1 MRGATLDKQGENKKG
16 EIKTM
21 AFTAINGYDVEHAS
35 SLLVYENLFPEI
47 QHINGK
53 GVIDKYTKTDDVES
67 VTYIDV
73 MRVLPYAPRFRKLG
87 ATNNGAYHNQKN
99 VGGYGNAPQST
110 HYTIP
115 VDLIYD
121 EGVAITQAQIYSNP
135 VALKSVVLA
144 QLVKTAGLAINI
156 ITYAKQV
163 EGFFRNG
170 DNFNKA
176 LGDTDGAITAAEITA
191 GEIASSVFS
200 YDPTVAQTDVNSAS
214 NAFLAANEELND
226 GIPEIGAFTVPTD
239 ERQGFITP
247 QLNKLMKNQYLQ
259 NASEASARILGS
271 GFMNPFT
278 NQEGNRIDSRT
289 GMCGMYDGVDLYL
302 WNKVTRQFV
311 YVALGIAGTTN
322 DAGGNLPTVR
332 GLLDTLTGMIVYGAG
347 TCRGIVGPSITANP
361 NVYFGGVYILPKM
374 KVGVEVL
381 HGGTIKFLQNAGK
394 DLASKLTAANIAM
407 IMNTI
412 KFTPIDGEVVKGN
425 VAGFNDGTT
434 N

>member
-1 MRGATLDKQGENKKG
+1 
-16 EIKTM
+16 M
-21 AFTAINGYDVEHAS
+21 AFVAVNGYDVEHAS
-35 SLLVYENLFPEI
+35 SMLVYENLFPEI

-53 GVIDKYTKTDDVES
+53 GVIDKYTKTDDVED

-87 ATNNGAYHNQKN
+87 ATNNGSYHNQKN
-99 VGGYGNAPQST
+99 EGGYNNAPQST

-121 EGVAITQAQIYSNP
+121 EGVPITSSQTYANP
-135 VALKSVVLA
+135 VALKEVVLA
-144 QLVKTAGLAINI
+144 QLVKTAGMAINI
-156 ITYAKQV
+156 ITYAKQI

-170 DNFNKA
+170 DNFDKG
-176 LGDTDGAITAAEITA
+176 LTHDVGAIVA
-191 GEIASSVFS
+191 GDVSADEIASAVFA
-200 YDPTVAQTDVNSAS
+200 YDPTVGQTDTNSAS
-214 NAFLAANEELND
+214 NAFLSANEELND
-226 GIPEIGAFTVPTD
+226 GIPEIGAFTVPSD
-239 ERQGFITP
+239 ERQGFVTP

-259 NASEASARILGS
+259 NASEASARILAT
-271 GFMNPFT
+271 GFINPFN

-289 GMCGMYDGVDLYL
+289 GMCGMYDSVDMYL
-302 WNKVTRQFV
+302 FNKVTRKFV
-311 YVALGIAGTTN
+311 YVALGILGTA
-322 DAGGNLPTVR
+322 DDSADNLPTVR
-332 GLLDTLTGMIVYGAG
+332 GLLDKLTGMIVYGAG

-381 HGGTIKFLQNAGK
+381 HGATIKVLQDAGSQ
-394 DLASKLTAANIAM
+394 LANKWTSANIAM

-412 KFTPIDGEVVKGN
+412 KFTPIDGKVVTGN
-425 VAGFNDGTT
+425 TAVAGFNTGTT